1 MLETGGR
8 LRAAPVID
16 GAGVV
21 YSASADGKLY
31 RVQDG
36 AGRVLFDSGAR
47 LRATP
52 ALAADGTIYLGSEAG
67 TLFALAPDG
76 SVRWQR
82 TLAAP
87 ILADLTRTPDG
98 LLLVAA
104 DGVYAFDASGALL
117 WHYLLP
123 ELVRSSPCVHP
134 AGFVVFGTAQGAVVA
149 LELDGPRAL
158 AQQRPRR
165 DRRSS
170 RNCGRRHDRDRQPTR
185 RSARLAPGRHA
196 AFRLRDRRRS
206 ARDGRNR
213 RIRLDPDRQRRRR
226 AVCARPGRTAAL
238 AREHVGRDP
247 RVGAHRRGRPH
258 RDRQP
263 RRRAARFHR
272 RRRAAPRL

>member
-1 MLETGGR
+1 MLRIELGAALSIALLAGCTSAVPSSTCMSDRQCNADSFCFDARCYAAQPARDATPALAVVADALEPRSRRSIPRSWRTQAPRTQPSAVARRCDARGR
-8 LRAAPVID
+8 ARDRRTAARPPVID

-21 YSASADGKLY
+21 YTASADGKLY

-76 SVRWQR
+76 TLRWQR

-149 LELDGPRAL
+149 LELDGHVRWRSNGHA
-158 AQQRPRR
+158 AI
-165 DRRSS
+165 DASS
-170 RNCGRRHDRDRQPTR
+170 RNCGRRNDRDW
-185 RSARLAPGRHA
+185 
-196 AFRLRDRRRS
+196 
-206 ARDGRNR
+206 
-213 RIRLDPDRQRRRR
+213 
-226 AVCARPGRTAAL
+226 
-238 AREHVGRDP
+238 
-247 RVGAHRRGRPH
+247 
-258 RDRQP
+258 
-263 RRRAARFHR
+263 
-272 RRRAAPRL
+272 